1 MTLPRYG
8 RERYKNSPNLDILPT
23 YTQGMSKSCI
33 IYGFIGM
40 TLPRYGR
47 ERYKNSLNLD
57 ILSTY
62 TQGMSKS
69 CIIYTGLLV

>member
-1 MTLPRYG
+1 MC
-8 RERYKNSPNLDILPT
+8 N
-23 YTQGMSKSCI
+23 I
-33 IYGFIGM
+33 IEFIGM

-47 ERYKNSLNLD
+47 ERYKNSRNLD

-69 CIIYTGLLV
+69 Y